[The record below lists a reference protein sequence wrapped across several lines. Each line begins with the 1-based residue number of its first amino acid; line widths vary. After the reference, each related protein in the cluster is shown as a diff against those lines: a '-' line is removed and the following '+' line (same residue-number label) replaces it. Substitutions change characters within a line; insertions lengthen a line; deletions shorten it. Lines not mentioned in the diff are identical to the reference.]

1 MSRIQLNTLTP
12 SELERH
18 IYMNEGKLP
27 AQWVSILMTSYT
39 SIDDKTVPAQA
50 DPKQLNLFD

>member
-12 SELERH
+12 SELERLVY
-18 IYMNEGKLP
+18 ISNGKLP
-27 AQWVSILMTSYT
+27 GDWVSFLMTSYT